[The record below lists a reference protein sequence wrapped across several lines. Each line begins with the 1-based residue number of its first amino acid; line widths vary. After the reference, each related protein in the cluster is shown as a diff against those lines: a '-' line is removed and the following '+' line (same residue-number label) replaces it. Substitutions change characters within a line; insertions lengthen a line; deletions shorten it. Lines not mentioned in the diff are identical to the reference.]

1 MKRRNN
7 IIYTMVTLALL
18 IAIIFVLDL
27 TVGAVSFGGFTITLV
42 GIPVAIASC
51 VFGPGTGALMGFFW
65 GLTSI
70 IKAATGMDAMGVE
83 LLSINVFGTIFTCFV
98 PRMLV
103 GLLAGLI
110 YKGLRHFD
118 KKGYVSALIA
128 SASTA
133 LLNTVLFLGCVEM
146 FFWNSDYINSFK
158 DVFTDNAFYFIFL
171 CAGWSGLIEVAMN
184 CVVGSSCT
192 FGIEKAARVL
202 NVEPIFKNLFKK
214 KKKEIEQTEVK
225 EN

>member
-27 TVGAVSFGGFTITLV
+27 TVGAVSLGGFTITLV
-42 GIPVAIASC
+42 GIPVAIAAC

-83 LLSINVFGTIFTCFV
+83 LLNLSVFGTIFTCFI
-98 PRMLV
+98 PRILV
-103 GLLAGLI
+103 GLIAGFI
-110 YKGLRHFD
+110 YKGIRHFD
-118 KKGYVSALIA
+118 HKGYVSALIA

-133 LLNTVLFLGCVEM
+133 LLNTILFLGCVEM
-146 FFWNSDYINSFK
+146 FFWNSEYINGFK
-158 DVFTDNAFYFIFL
+158 DAFTNNAFYFIFL
-171 CAGWSGLIEVAMN
+171 CAGWGGLIEICMN
-184 CVVGSSCT
+184 CVVGSACV
-192 FGIEKAARVL
+192 FGIEKAAKVL
-202 NVEPIFKNLFKK
+202 NVEPIFKRKR
-214 KKKEIEQTEVK
+214 K
-225 EN
+225 ENKPVVNQD